1 MSFLDKLRK
10 EKMKSMKEKDKLKT
24 GVISLI
30 MSGIA
35 LAEKEEKREL
45 SDEEALTF
53 VQRELKQARDT
64 LESIPADRQD
74 LIDETN
80 RKIEIIEAYLP
91 EQISEDEL
99 EAEIEKIIEE
109 ENLEKSPKSKG
120 ILIKKTLDKFKGR
133 TDGKTVNKL
142 VSKFLS

>member
-10 EKMKSMKEKDKLKT
+10 EKMQSMREKDKLKT

-30 MSGIA
+30 MSGIS

-64 LESIPADRQD
+64 LDSIPNDRQD

-91 EQISEDEL
+91 EQISEEDL
-99 EAEIEKIIEE
+99 EVEIEKIIEE

-120 ILIKKTLDKFKGR
+120 ILIKKTLDKFKGK

-142 VSKFLS
+142 VSKLLS

>member
-142 VSKFLS
+142 VSKLLS

>member
-91 EQISEDEL
+91 EQISEEEL

-142 VSKFLS
+142 VSKLLS

>member
-24 GVISLI
+24 GLISLI

-91 EQISEDEL
+91 EQISEEEL

-142 VSKFLS
+142 VSKLLS

>member
-10 EKMKSMKEKDKLKT
+10 EKMQSMREKDKLKT

-30 MSGIA
+30 MSGIS

-64 LESIPADRQD
+64 LDSIPNDRQD

-91 EQISEDEL
+91 EQISEEDL
-99 EAEIEKIIEE
+99 EVEIEKIIEE

-120 ILIKKTLDKFKGR
+120 ILIKKTLDKFKGK
-133 TDGKTVNKL
+133 TDGKIVNKL
-142 VSKFLS
+142 VSKLLS

>member
-1 MSFLDKLRK
+1 MSFLNELRK
-10 EKMKSMKEKDKLKT
+10 DKMKSMKDKDKQKT
-24 GVISLI
+24 GVLSMI
-30 MSGIA
+30 MSAVA

-45 SDEEALTF
+45 SDEEALVF

-80 RKIEIIEAYLP
+80 RRIEIIEAYLP
-91 EQISEDEL
+91 EQMSEDDL
-99 EAEIEKIIEE
+99 EKAIENIIVE

-120 ILIKKTLDKFKGR
+120 ILIKLTLDKYKGQ
-133 TDGKTVNKL
+133 TDGKSVNKI
-142 VSKFLS
+142 VSKLLA

>member
-1 MSFLDKLRK
+1 MSFLEKIRK

-24 GVISLI
+24 GLISLI

-91 EQISEDEL
+91 EQISEEEL

-142 VSKFLS
+142 VSKLLS

>member
-10 EKMKSMKEKDKLKT
+10 EKMQSMREKDKLKT

-30 MSGIA
+30 MSGIS

-64 LESIPADRQD
+64 LDSIPNDRQD

-80 RKIEIIEAYLP
+80 IKIEIIEAYLP
-91 EQISEDEL
+91 EQISEEDL
-99 EAEIEKIIEE
+99 EVEIEKIIEE
-109 ENLEKSPKSKG
+109 ENLEKLPKSKG
-120 ILIKKTLDKFKGR
+120 ILIKKTLDKFKGK

-142 VSKFLS
+142 VSKLLS

>member
-10 EKMKSMKEKDKLKT
+10 EKMQSMREKDKLKT

-30 MSGIA
+30 MSGIS

-53 VQRELKQARDT
+53 VQKELKQARDT
-64 LESIPADRQD
+64 LDSIPNDRQD

-91 EQISEDEL
+91 EQISEEDL
-99 EAEIEKIIEE
+99 EVEIEKIIEE

-120 ILIKKTLDKFKGR
+120 ILIKKTLDKFKGK

-142 VSKFLS
+142 VSKLLS